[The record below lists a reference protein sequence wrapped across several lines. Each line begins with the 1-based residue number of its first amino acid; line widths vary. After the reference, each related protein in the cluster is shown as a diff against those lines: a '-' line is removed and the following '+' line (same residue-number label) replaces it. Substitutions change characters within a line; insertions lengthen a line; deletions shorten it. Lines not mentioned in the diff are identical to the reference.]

1 MARYVLLNDLT
12 FEGLPYKR
20 GDVLNAP
27 QGLPAV
33 VAASAELDAVP
44 RARPAGLEFYPDN
57 YKAIASDADRLGYQ
71 HADKSFPPDAS
82 GDSNVIPEPRLPTEN
97 AQYE

>member
-1 MARYVLLNDLT
+1 MARYVLTADLD

-33 VAASAELDAVP
+33 VAAAASLDAVP
-44 RARPAGLEFYPDN
+44 RARPAGLQYLPDH
-57 YKAIASDADRLGYQ
+57 YVPVAVADQIGRQQSTLALPAEGTI
-71 HADKSFPPDAS
+71 K
-82 GDSNVIPEPRLPTEN
+82 EPVLPNTN
-97 AQYE
+97 TQYD